1 MTTPVTERNRTRNGQ
16 MTPKQQ
22 AQARQAAPP
31 PRPFR
36 VGVQSHEENNYDQT
50 LTQSA
55 STQDYPLFEIP
66 PQGFLR
72 GIYLKFDG
80 FSTNSAATVAYA
92 TGQLDAPY
100 NILDTITLEDTNS
113 KPLVGPMGG
122 YDLYLVNKYGGYVAG
137 HDPKQWPEFQ
147 ADSGTGDID
156 VKFILRIPVELVN
169 RDALGALPNK
179 SGTNKFR
186 IKIRLAAIATVF
198 GTAPT
203 EALSCRLRMIP
214 ENWWEPDAQDIK
226 GRPLQQSPPASQ
238 TTQYWTK
245 GTYNLSSGDNR
256 IQLQQGLGYLLRNYL
271 FVFRTTADLRSAAQD
286 ALWPDPATVQFEA
299 NVIFD
304 RMLELWQYRVFTWW
318 NLNVPVATSDA
329 VAATGGG
336 GRDYCVYPMVF
347 TDDFGLV
354 PGSEVRR
361 AYLATSD
368 GSRLEL
374 RGNFGGA
381 GNLQALA
388 NYVAPARMDDAA
400 ITV

>member
-1 MTTPVTERNRTRNGQ
+1 MREAPAQNG
-16 MTPKQQ
+16 KK
-22 AQARQAAPP
+22 AAPP

-36 VGVQSHEENNYDQT
+36 VGVQSHEEVNYDQT
-50 LTQSA
+50 LTQTA
-55 STQDYPLFEIP
+55 STQDYPVFELP

-72 GIYLKFDG
+72 GVYLQFEG

-92 TGQLDAPY
+92 TGQLDAPF
-100 NILDTITLEDTNS
+100 NIIDTIVLEDTNS
-113 KPLVGPMGG
+113 KPLVGPFGG
-122 YDLYLVNKYGGYVAG
+122 YDLYLVNKYGGYSFG
-137 HDPKQWPEFQ
+137 FDPKQFPEFE
-147 ADSGTGDID
+147 ADAGTGDID
-156 VKFILRIPVELVN
+156 IKFILRIPVELVN

-186 IKIRLAAIATVF
+186 IKVRLAAIATVF

-226 GRPLQQSPPASQ
+226 GRPLQQSPPAAQ

-245 GTYNLSSGDNR
+245 GTYNQSSGDQR
-256 IQLQQGLGYLLRNYL
+256 IQVQQGLGYLIRNYI
-271 FVFRTTADLRSAAQD
+271 FVNRTTGALRSSAQD
-286 ALWPDPATVQFEA
+286 LLFPDPATLQFEA
-299 NVIFD
+299 NVVFD
-304 RMLELWQYRVFTWW
+304 RLRMQWWYQIFNKW

-336 GRDYCVYPMVF
+336 GRDYCVYPLPF
-347 TDDFGLV
+347 TDDFGLI
-354 PGSEVRR
+354 PGAEVRR
-361 AYLATSD
+361 GYLATSD
-368 GSRLEL
+368 GSRMEF

-381 GNLQALA
+381 TNFEVIA